1 MPENLRIG
9 PVQILYD
16 YQGWPVAAGAPR
28 HRRPHR
34 SPAAGA
40 GSVGHR
46 IVQRR
51 PFPGLR
57 QIEKVVKEDL
67 LLLGDGSLSDQ
78 PFDCCAPFPGGGR
91 RRKAEKALQQVANRV
106 MPSADAEI
114 EHQTSMGMESPRFGE
129 RSHLFDEPGLADA
142 GVASDVDDVPGVSG
156 AQRFENA
163 FELLELSL
171 PADKYASIRHR
182 RGFTNYS
189 AQSPHPD
196 RRLDALKL
204 KLFNLVTDATAGER
218 SKHDFGKQCFA
229 RGGSSDEPRREIHGV
244 SDHSVIMRLPST
256 HDAGDDLAVCNSDMG
271 LQGTGQAAAPPRH
284 CLVNIEG
291 GPRRAQ
297 GIVFVGLW
305 RAKKRHYGVA
315 YVLIDRAAIAID
327 DAVDQRGEA
336 IDQLMNLLSIQRA
349 GKRCEPGEI
358 REQDGDRTPLAVR
371 LVRRFRRRR
380 TRSTRASFDY
390 RREQALAMA
399 ERVQS

>member
-1 MPENLRIG
+1 M
-9 PVQILYD
+9 
-16 YQGWPVAAGAPR
+16 GA
-28 HRRPHR
+28 
-34 SPAAGA
+34 
-40 GSVGHR
+40 
-46 IVQRR
+46 
-51 PFPGLR
+51 
-57 QIEKVVKEDL
+57 E
-67 LLLGDGSLSDQ
+67 
-78 PFDCCAPFPGGGR
+78 
-91 RRKAEKALQQVANRV
+91 
-106 MPSADAEI
+106 SA
-114 EHQTSMGMESPRFGE
+114 RFSE
-129 RSHLFDEPGLADA
+129 RSHLFDKSRLADA
-142 GVASDVDDVPGVSG
+142 SVASDVDDVPRVSD
-156 AQRFENA
+156 AQRFEGA

-171 PADKYASIRHR
+171 PADKYTSIRHR
-182 RGFTNYS
+182 RGFTAYA
-189 AQSPHPD
+189 AQSPHSD

-204 KLFNLVTDATAGER
+204 KLSNLVTDATAGKG

-244 SDHSVIMRLPST
+244 SDHSIVMRLPST

-297 GIVFVGLW
+297 GIVVVGPR

-315 YVLIDRAAIAID
+315 HVLIDRAAIAID

-336 IDQLMNLLSIQRA
+336 IDQLLNLLSIQRA
-349 GKRCEPGEI
+349 GKCCESGEI
-358 REQDGDRTPLAVR
+358 CEQDRDLTSLAVR

-399 ERVQS
+399 ERAQSEFFKVSIGEMGQDGKINIIFCEGEPILPQSELIQPVAYLRLLRSE